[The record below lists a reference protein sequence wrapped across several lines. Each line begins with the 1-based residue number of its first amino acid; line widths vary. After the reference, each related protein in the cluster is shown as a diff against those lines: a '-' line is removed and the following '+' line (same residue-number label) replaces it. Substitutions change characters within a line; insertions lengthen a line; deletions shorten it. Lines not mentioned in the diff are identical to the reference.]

1 MSVTGGDEYR
11 QQTFTKAERQA
22 TLAGVMIV
30 FLLSA
35 MDQTIVSTA
44 MPRIV
49 SQLQGLNLYAWVTT
63 AYLLASTVMVP
74 IYGKLGDLY
83 GRKAILVTGVSIF
96 TAGSVLC
103 GMAGEFG
110 AFPLLGGGMVQL
122 IVFRG
127 LQGIGGGALFTGA
140 FAVIADLYPPRE
152 RGKLGGLFG
161 ATFGLSSVL
170 GPVIGGFF
178 SDLGP
183 THLLGLTIAGW
194 RWVFYVNLP
203 LSLIALFVLIY
214 KMPVLTHR
222 VPGRVDFIGA
232 ILIVA
237 TFVPLLLALSWAG
250 RDYAWTSP
258 LILGLLAGSAVGLAA
273 FLIAE
278 ARVENPIL
286 SLALFTNKV
295 FATTNAARFITNM
308 AFMGLVTF
316 LPLYMQLGQ
325 GVPATVSGLTLLPLM
340 VGLIGSA
347 ALSGILVTK
356 TGRYKPFLIG
366 GTAMM
371 VLGALL
377 LSAVT
382 PQTTTLDV
390 AWRVLLLGIGLGPI
404 QSLFS
409 LAVQNAVK
417 PTAIGVA
424 TSASQFFGQIGAT
437 IGVAVFGT
445 VLTQQLADAARN
457 AAAKTPGAH
466 VHALTLSDLE
476 QMAVDSQVTAHSQ
489 GAHIQGAHA
498 AVHAVHAALDMTGR
512 LVVTNAIRGVIVTA
526 LIVSVLGLLTTL
538 LVPELP
544 LRSRQPA
551 GEPEL
556 DTDAAAE
563 AKADA
568 LSQGAG
574 GAPEAAAVA

>member
-1 MSVTGGDEYR
+1 MGGEEYR

-96 TAGSVLC
+96 TLGSVLC

-127 LQGIGGGALFTGA
+127 LQGVGGGALFTGA

-178 SDLGP
+178 TDLGP
-183 THLLGLTIAGW
+183 AHVLGLTIAGW

-222 VPGRVDFIGA
+222 VPGKVDFIGA

-250 RDYAWTSP
+250 REYTWTSP
-258 LILGLLAGSAVGLAA
+258 LILGLFAGSALGLAA
-273 FLIAE
+273 FLVAE
-278 ARVENPIL
+278 TLVPNPIL
-286 SLALFTNKV
+286 SLALFKNKV
-295 FATTNAARFITNM
+295 FATTNAAGFITNM

-340 VGLIGSA
+340 MGLIGSA
-347 ALSGILVTK
+347 AISGILVTK
-356 TGRYKPFLIG
+356 TGRYKPFLLG
-366 GTAMM
+366 GTVMM

-382 PQTTTLDV
+382 PDTKTLDV
-390 AWRVLLLGIGLGPI
+390 AWRVLVLGIGLGPV

-417 PTAIGVA
+417 PTQIGVA
-424 TSASQFFGQIGAT
+424 TSASQFFRQIGST

-445 VLTQQLADAARN
+445 VLTAQLAEAARN
-457 AAAKTPGAH
+457 AAAKAPGVH

-476 QMAVDSQVTAHSQ
+476 QMAVDSQVAAHAQ
-489 GAHIQGAHA
+489 GAHLQAAHA
-498 AVHAVHAALDMTGR
+498 AVHAALDMTGR
-512 LVVTNAIRGVIVTA
+512 LVVTNAIRGVIFTA
-526 LIVSVLGLLTTL
+526 LIVSVLGVLATM

-568 LSQGAG
+568 LSQASG
-574 GAPEAAAVA
+574 PPNAALATTG

>member
-1 MSVTGGDEYR
+1 MSVMGGEEYR
-11 QQTFTKAERQA
+11 QQTFTKAERNA

-44 MPRIV
+44 MPKIV
-49 SQLQGLNLYAWVTT
+49 AQLQGLNLYAWVTT

-96 TAGSVLC
+96 TFGSVLC

-122 IVFRG
+122 IVFRA
-127 LQGIGGGALFTGA
+127 LQGLGGGALFTGA

-178 SDLGP
+178 TDLGP

-203 LSLIALFVLIY
+203 LSLVALFVLIF

-232 ILIVA
+232 VLIVA

-250 RDYAWTSP
+250 REYAWTSP
-258 LILGLLAGSAVGLAA
+258 LILGLFAASALGLAA
-273 FLIAE
+273 FLVAE
-278 ARVENPIL
+278 TLVANPIL
-286 SLALFTNKV
+286 SLALFKNKV
-295 FATTNAARFITNM
+295 FATTNAAGFVTSM

-325 GVPATVSGLTLLPLM
+325 GVAATVSGLTLLPLM
-340 VGLIGSA
+340 MGLIGSA
-347 ALSGILVTK
+347 AGAGFLVTK
-356 TGRYKPFLIG
+356 TGRYKPFLLG
-366 GTAMM
+366 GTVLM

-382 PQTTTLDV
+382 PETKTLDV
-390 AWRVLLLGIGLGPI
+390 AWRVLILGIGLGPI

-417 PTAIGVA
+417 PADIGVA
-424 TSASQFFGQIGAT
+424 TSASQFFRQIGST

-445 VLTQQLADAARN
+445 VLTEQLAAAAN
-457 AAAKTPGAH
+457 AAAAKSPGAH

-476 QMAVDSQVTAHSQ
+476 QMAVNSQLAAHSVA
-489 GAHIQGAHA
+489 GHP
-498 AVHAVHAALDMTGR
+498 AVHAALDMTGR
-512 LVVTNAIRGVIVTA
+512 LVVTNAIRGVIFTA
-526 LIVSVLGLLTTL
+526 LIVSVLGFFTTL

-556 DTDAAAE
+556 DTQAAAE

-568 LSQGAG
+568 QRQTAEVSPNAAL
-574 GAPEAAAVA
+574 APSS

>member
-1 MSVTGGDEYR
+1 MSVMGGEEYR

-96 TAGSVLC
+96 TLGSVLC

-127 LQGIGGGALFTGA
+127 LQGVGGGALFTGA

-178 SDLGP
+178 TDLGP
-183 THLLGLTIAGW
+183 AHVLGLTIAGW

-222 VPGRVDFIGA
+222 VPGKVDFIGA

-250 RDYAWTSP
+250 REYTWTSP
-258 LILGLLAGSAVGLAA
+258 LILGLFAGSALGLAA
-273 FLIAE
+273 FLVAE
-278 ARVENPIL
+278 TLVPNPIL
-286 SLALFTNKV
+286 SLALFKNKV
-295 FATTNAARFITNM
+295 FATTNAAGFITNM

-340 VGLIGSA
+340 MGLIGSA
-347 ALSGILVTK
+347 AISGILVTK
-356 TGRYKPFLIG
+356 TGRYKPFLLG
-366 GTAMM
+366 GTVMM

-382 PQTTTLDV
+382 PDTKTLDV
-390 AWRVLLLGIGLGPI
+390 AWRVLVLGIGLGPV

-417 PTAIGVA
+417 PTQIGVA
-424 TSASQFFGQIGAT
+424 TSASQFFRQIGST

-445 VLTQQLADAARN
+445 VLTAQLAEAARN
-457 AAAKTPGAH
+457 AAAKAPGVH

-476 QMAVDSQVTAHSQ
+476 QMAVDSQVAAHAQ
-489 GAHIQGAHA
+489 GAHLQAAHA
-498 AVHAVHAALDMTGR
+498 AVHAALDMTGR
-512 LVVTNAIRGVIVTA
+512 LVVTNAIRGVIFTA
-526 LIVSVLGLLTTL
+526 LIVSVLGVLATM

-568 LSQGAG
+568 LSQASG
-574 GAPEAAAVA
+574 PPNAALATTG

>member
-1 MSVTGGDEYR
+1 MSVTGGEEYH

-44 MPRIV
+44 MPKIV
-49 SQLQGLNLYAWVTT
+49 SQLQGLSLYAWVTT

-96 TAGSVLC
+96 TFGSVLC

-110 AFPLLGGGMVQL
+110 ALPLLGGGMVQL

-127 LQGIGGGALFTGA
+127 LQGVGGGALFTGA

-178 SDLGP
+178 TDLGP

-222 VPGRVDFIGA
+222 VPGKVDFIGA

-258 LILGLLAGSAVGLAA
+258 LILGLFAGSALGLAA

-278 ARVENPIL
+278 TLVENPIL
-286 SLALFTNKV
+286 SLALFKNKV
-295 FATTNAARFITNM
+295 FATTNAAGFVTNM

-340 VGLIGSA
+340 MGLIGSA
-347 ALSGILVTK
+347 AISGLLVTK
-356 TGRYKPFLIG
+356 TGRYKPFLLG
-366 GTAMM
+366 GVAMM

-382 PQTTTLDV
+382 PETQTLDV
-390 AWRVLLLGIGLGPI
+390 AWRVLVLGIGLGPI

-417 PTAIGVA
+417 PSQIGVA
-424 TSASQFFGQIGAT
+424 TSASQFFRQIGST

-445 VLTQQLADAARN
+445 VLTAQLADAARN

-476 QMAVDSQVTAHSQ
+476 QMAVNSQVA
-489 GAHIQGAHA
+489 AHA
-498 AVHAVHAALDMTGR
+498 HPAVHAALDMTGR
-512 LVVTNAIRGVIVTA
+512 LVVTDAIRGVIFTA
-526 LIVSVLGLLTTL
+526 LIVSVLGFVTTM

-568 LSQGAG
+568 LAKANG
-574 GAPEAAAVA
+574 GAPNAALATTG

>member
-1 MSVTGGDEYR
+1 MSVMGGEDYH

-96 TAGSVLC
+96 TLGSVLC

-127 LQGIGGGALFTGA
+127 LQGVGGGALFTGA

-178 SDLGP
+178 TDLGP
-183 THLLGLTIAGW
+183 AHVLGLTIAGW

-222 VPGRVDFIGA
+222 VPGKVDFIGA

-250 RDYAWTSP
+250 REYAWTSP
-258 LILGLLAGSAVGLAA
+258 LILGLFAGSALGLAA
-273 FLIAE
+273 FLVAE
-278 ARVENPIL
+278 TLVPNPIL
-286 SLALFTNKV
+286 SLALFKNKV
-295 FATTNAARFITNM
+295 FATTNAAGFITNM

-340 VGLIGSA
+340 MGLIGSA
-347 ALSGILVTK
+347 AISGILVTK
-356 TGRYKPFLIG
+356 TGRYKPFLLG
-366 GTAMM
+366 GTVMM

-382 PQTTTLDV
+382 PDTKTLDV
-390 AWRVLLLGIGLGPI
+390 AWRVLVLGIGLGPI

-417 PTAIGVA
+417 PTQIGVA
-424 TSASQFFGQIGAT
+424 TSASQFFRQIGST

-445 VLTQQLADAARN
+445 VLTAQLAEAARN
-457 AAAKTPGAH
+457 AAAKAPGVH

-476 QMAVDSQVTAHSQ
+476 QMAVDSQVAAHAQ
-489 GAHIQGAHA
+489 GAHLQAAHA
-498 AVHAVHAALDMTGR
+498 AVHAALDMTGR
-512 LVVTNAIRGVIVTA
+512 LVVTNAIRGVIFTA
-526 LIVSVLGLLTTL
+526 LIVSVLGVLATM

-568 LSQGAG
+568 LSQASE
-574 GAPEAAAVA
+574 PPNAALATTG

>member
-1 MSVTGGDEYR
+1 MALMGDDDYR
-11 QQTFTKAERQA
+11 QQTFTRDERRA

-96 TAGSVLC
+96 TLGSVLC

-110 AFPLLGGGMVQL
+110 AFPLIGGGMVQL
-122 IVFRG
+122 IVFRA

-152 RGKLGGLFG
+152 RGKLSGLFG

-178 SDLGP
+178 TDLGP
-183 THLLGLTIAGW
+183 AHLLGLTIAGW

-203 LSLIALFVLIY
+203 LSLIALFVLIF

-232 ILIVA
+232 VLIVA

-250 RDYAWTSP
+250 REYAWTSP

-278 ARVENPIL
+278 SVVPNPIL
-286 SLALFTNKV
+286 SLALFKNKV
-295 FATTNAARFITNM
+295 FATTNAAGFVTNM

-325 GVPATVSGLTLLPLM
+325 GVAATVSGLTLLPLM

-347 ALSGILVTK
+347 AGSGFLVTK
-356 TGRYKPFLIG
+356 TGRYKPFLLG
-366 GTAMM
+366 GTALMI
-371 VLGALL
+371 LGAVL

-390 AWRVLLLGIGLGPI
+390 AWRVLVLGIGLGPI

-417 PTAIGVA
+417 PAQIGVA
-424 TSASQFFGQIGAT
+424 TSASQFFRQIGAT

-445 VLTQQLADAARN
+445 VLTQQLAAAARN
-457 AAAKTPGAH
+457 AVAKTPGAH

-476 QMAVDSQVTAHSQ
+476 QMAVASQIAAHGQ
-489 GAHIQGAHA
+489 GAHP
-498 AVHAVHAALDMTGR
+498 AVHAALDMTGR
-512 LVVTNAIRGVIVTA
+512 VVVTNAIRGVIFTA

-544 LRSRQPA
+544 LRSRQPP

-556 DTDAAAE
+556 DSEAAAE

-568 LSQGAG
+568 LVRTDEAQSDVGATAAL
-574 GAPEAAAVA
+574 APTS

>member
-1 MSVTGGDEYR
+1 MSMMGGDDYH

-49 SQLQGLNLYAWVTT
+49 AQLQGLNLYAWVTT
-63 AYLLASTVMVP
+63 SYLLASTVMVP

-96 TAGSVLC
+96 TVGSVLC
-103 GMAGEFG
+103 GLAGEFG

-203 LSLIALFVLIY
+203 LSLIALFVLIF

-222 VPGRVDFIGA
+222 VPGRVDFLGA
-232 ILIVA
+232 VLIVA

-250 RDYAWTSP
+250 REYAWTSP
-258 LILGLLAGSAVGLAA
+258 LILGLFAGSALGLIAFLAA
-273 FLIAE
+273 ESFVA
-278 ARVENPIL
+278 NPIL
-286 SLALFTNKV
+286 SLALFKNKV
-295 FATTNAARFITNM
+295 FATTNVAGFVTSM

-325 GVPATVSGLTLLPLM
+325 GVAATVSGLTLLPLM
-340 VGLIGSA
+340 MGLIGSA
-347 ALSGILVTK
+347 AGCGFLVTK
-356 TGRYKPFLIG
+356 TGRYKPFLVG
-366 GTAMM
+366 GTVLM

-382 PQTTTLDV
+382 PETKTLDV
-390 AWRVLLLGIGLGPI
+390 AWRVLVLGLGLGPI

-417 PTAIGVA
+417 PTDIGVA
-424 TSASQFFGQIGAT
+424 TSASQFFRQIGST

-445 VLTQQLADAARN
+445 VLTAQLAAAARN
-457 AAAKTPGAH
+457 AAAKAPGAH

-476 QMAVDSQVTAHSQ
+476 QMAVNSQVAAHN
-489 GAHIQGAHA
+489 G
-498 AVHAVHAALDMTGR
+498 VHAALDMTGR
-512 LVVTNAIRGVIVTA
+512 LVVTNAIRGVIFTA
-526 LIVSVLGLLTTL
+526 LIVSVIGLLTTL

-556 DTDAAAE
+556 DTQAAAE

-568 LSQGAG
+568 LLASAG
-574 GAPEAAAVA
+574 TAPNAALQPSS

>member
-1 MSVTGGDEYR
+1 
-11 QQTFTKAERQA
+11 
-22 TLAGVMIV
+22 
-30 FLLSA
+30 
-35 MDQTIVSTA
+35 
-44 MPRIV
+44 
-49 SQLQGLNLYAWVTT
+49 
-63 AYLLASTVMVP
+63 
-74 IYGKLGDLY
+74 
-83 GRKAILVTGVSIF
+83 
-96 TAGSVLC
+96 
-103 GMAGEFG
+103 
-110 AFPLLGGGMVQL
+110 MVQL

-127 LQGIGGGALFTGA
+127 LQGVGGGALFTGA

-178 SDLGP
+178 TDLGP

-258 LILGLLAGSAVGLAA
+258 LILGLFAGSALGLAA

-278 ARVENPIL
+278 TLVENPIL
-286 SLALFTNKV
+286 SLALFNNKV
-295 FATTNAARFITNM
+295 FATTNAAGFVTNM

-325 GVPATVSGLTLLPLM
+325 GVAATVSGLTLLPLM
-340 VGLIGSA
+340 MGLIASA
-347 ALSGILVTK
+347 AISGLLVTK
-356 TGRYKPFLIG
+356 TGRYKPFLLG
-366 GTAMM
+366 GVAMM

-382 PQTTTLDV
+382 PETKTLDV
-390 AWRVLLLGIGLGPI
+390 AWRVLVLGIGLGPI

-417 PTAIGVA
+417 PTQIGVA
-424 TSASQFFGQIGAT
+424 TSASQFFRQIGST

-445 VLTQQLADAARN
+445 VLTEQLAEAARN

-476 QMAVDSQVTAHSQ
+476 QMAVNSQVA
-489 GAHIQGAHA
+489 AHA
-498 AVHAVHAALDMTGR
+498 HPGVHAALDMTGR
-512 LVVTNAIRGVIVTA
+512 LVVTDAIRGVIFAA
-526 LIVSVLGLLTTL
+526 LVVSVLGFLTTM

-568 LSQGAG
+568 LAKANG
-574 GAPEAAAVA
+574 GAPNAALATTG

>member
-1 MSVTGGDEYR
+1 MSVMGEEEYH

-44 MPRIV
+44 MPKIV
-49 SQLQGLNLYAWVTT
+49 SQLQGLSLYAWVTT

-96 TAGSVLC
+96 TLGSVLC

-127 LQGIGGGALFTGA
+127 LQGVGGGALFTGA

-178 SDLGP
+178 TDLGP

-250 RDYAWTSP
+250 REYAWTSP
-258 LILGLLAGSAVGLAA
+258 LILGLFAGSALGLAA

-278 ARVENPIL
+278 TLVENPIL
-286 SLALFTNKV
+286 SLALFKNKV
-295 FATTNAARFITNM
+295 FATTNAAGFVTNM

-325 GVPATVSGLTLLPLM
+325 GVAATISGLTLLPLM
-340 VGLIGSA
+340 MGLIGSA
-347 ALSGILVTK
+347 AISGLLVTK
-356 TGRYKPFLIG
+356 TGRYKPFLLG
-366 GTAMM
+366 GVAMM

-382 PQTTTLDV
+382 PETKTLDV
-390 AWRVLLLGIGLGPI
+390 AWRVLVLGIGLGPI

-417 PTAIGVA
+417 PTQIGVA
-424 TSASQFFGQIGAT
+424 TSASQFFRQIGST

-445 VLTQQLADAARN
+445 VLTAQLAEAART

-476 QMAVDSQVTAHSQ
+476 QMAVNSQA
-489 GAHIQGAHA
+489 AAHA
-498 AVHAVHAALDMTGR
+498 HPAVHAALDMTGR
-512 LVVTNAIRGVIVTA
+512 LVVTNAIRGVIFTA
-526 LIVSVLGLLTTL
+526 LIVSVLGFVTTL

-568 LSQGAG
+568 LAQAG
-574 GAPEAAAVA
+574 GAPNAALATTG

>member
-1 MSVTGGDEYR
+1 MSVMGGEEYH
-11 QQTFTKAERQA
+11 QQTFTKAERRA

-44 MPRIV
+44 MPKIV
-49 SQLQGLNLYAWVTT
+49 SQLQGLSLYAWVTT

-83 GRKAILVTGVSIF
+83 GRKAILVAGVSIF
-96 TAGSVLC
+96 TFGSVLC

-110 AFPLLGGGMVQL
+110 AFPLVGGGMVQL

-127 LQGIGGGALFTGA
+127 LQGVGGGALFTGA

-178 SDLGP
+178 TDLGP
-183 THLLGLTIAGW
+183 AHVLGLTIAGW

-203 LSLIALFVLIY
+203 LSLIALFVLIF

-250 RDYAWTSP
+250 RDYPWTSP
-258 LILGLLAGSAVGLAA
+258 LILGLFAGSALGLAA

-278 ARVENPIL
+278 TLVENPIL
-286 SLALFTNKV
+286 SLALFKNKV
-295 FATTNAARFITNM
+295 FATTNAAGFVTNM

-325 GVPATVSGLTLLPLM
+325 GVPATISGLTLLPLM
-340 VGLIGSA
+340 MGLIGSA
-347 ALSGILVTK
+347 AISGFLVTK
-356 TGRYKPFLIG
+356 TGRYKPFLLG
-366 GTAMM
+366 GTVMM

-377 LSAVT
+377 LSTVT
-382 PQTTTLDV
+382 PDTKTLDV
-390 AWRVLLLGIGLGPI
+390 AWRVLVLGIGLGPI

-417 PTAIGVA
+417 PTQIGVA
-424 TSASQFFGQIGAT
+424 TSASQFFRQIGST

-445 VLTQQLADAARN
+445 VLTQQLAEAARD

-476 QMAVDSQVTAHSQ
+476 QMAVDSQVA
-489 GAHIQGAHA
+489 AHA
-498 AVHAVHAALDMTGR
+498 HGAAHAALDMTGR
-512 LVVTNAIRGVIVTA
+512 LVVTNAIRGVIFTA
-526 LIVSVLGLLTTL
+526 LIVSVLGLLTTM

-568 LSQGAG
+568 LAKATGD
-574 GAPEAAAVA
+574 APDAALASTA

>member
-1 MSVTGGDEYR
+1 
-11 QQTFTKAERQA
+11 
-22 TLAGVMIV
+22 
-30 FLLSA
+30 LLSA

-49 SQLQGLNLYAWVTT
+49 AQLQGLNLYAWVTT

-83 GRKAILVTGVSIF
+83 GRKAILVAGVSIF
-96 TAGSVLC
+96 TLGSVLC

-122 IVFRG
+122 IVFRAMQG
-127 LQGIGGGALFTGA
+127 LGGGALFTGA

-178 SDLGP
+178 TDLG
-183 THLLGLTIAGW
+183 TAHVLGLTIAGW

-232 ILIVA
+232 VLIVA
-237 TFVPLLLALSWAG
+237 TFVPLLLALSWGG
-250 RDYAWTSP
+250 RDYPWTSP
-258 LILGLLAGSAVGLAA
+258 LILGLFAGSAVGLAA
-273 FLIAE
+273 FLLAE
-278 ARVENPIL
+278 TLVENPIL
-286 SLALFTNKV
+286 SLALFKNKV
-295 FATTNAARFITNM
+295 FATTNAAGFVTNM

-340 VGLIGSA
+340 MGLIGSA
-347 ALSGILVTK
+347 AISGLLVTK
-356 TGRYKPFLIG
+356 TGRYKPFLVG
-366 GTAMM
+366 GTVMM

-377 LSAVT
+377 LSTVT
-382 PQTTTLDV
+382 PETKTLDLT
-390 AWRVLLLGIGLGPI
+390 WRVLVLGIGLGPI

-417 PTAIGVA
+417 PTEIGVA
-424 TSASQFFGQIGAT
+424 TSASQFFRQIGST

-445 VLTQQLADAARN
+445 VLTQQLAVAAHK
-457 AAAKTPGAH
+457 AAEKTPGMH

-476 QMAVDSQVTAHSQ
+476 QMAVNSQVAAH
-489 GAHIQGAHA
+489 AHA
-498 AVHAVHAALDMTGR
+498 AAHAALDMTGR
-512 LVVTNAIRGVIVTA
+512 LVVTDAIRGVIFTA
-526 LIVSVLGLLTTL
+526 LIVSVLGFLTTM

-544 LRSRQPA
+544 LRSRQPL

-568 LSQGAG
+568 YRQASGA
-574 GAPEAAAVA
+574 APDAALAPTA

>member
-1 MSVTGGDEYR
+1 MGGEEYH

-96 TAGSVLC
+96 TLGSVLC

-178 SDLGP
+178 TDLGP

-222 VPGRVDFIGA
+222 VPGRVDFLGA

-250 RDYAWTSP
+250 REYAWNSP
-258 LILGLLAGSAVGLAA
+258 LILGLFAGSALGLAA

-278 ARVENPIL
+278 AIVPNPIL

-295 FATTNAARFITNM
+295 FATSNAARFITNM

-325 GVPATVSGLTLLPLM
+325 GVAATVSGLTLLPLM

-347 ALSGILVTK
+347 AVSGILVTK
-356 TGRYKPFLIG
+356 IGRYKPFLLG

-390 AWRVLLLGIGLGPI
+390 AWRVLVLGIGLGPI

-417 PTAIGVA
+417 PTEIGVA
-424 TSASQFFGQIGAT
+424 TSASQFFGQIGST

-445 VLTQQLADAARN
+445 VLTQQLAEAART
-457 AAAKTPGAH
+457 AATKMPGAH

-476 QMAVDSQVTAHSQ
+476 QMAVDSQVAAHAQ
-489 GAHIQGAHA
+489 GAHVQSAHA
-498 AVHAVHAALDMTGR
+498 AVHAALDMTGR

-568 LSQGAG
+568 LGQSTG
-574 GAPEAAAVA
+574 GAPNAALASTA

>member
-1 MSVTGGDEYR
+1 MSVMGGEDYH

-96 TAGSVLC
+96 TLGSVLC

-127 LQGIGGGALFTGA
+127 LQGVGGGALFTGA

-178 SDLGP
+178 TDLGP
-183 THLLGLTIAGW
+183 AHVLGLTIAGW

-222 VPGRVDFIGA
+222 VPGKVDFIGA

-250 RDYAWTSP
+250 REYAWTSP
-258 LILGLLAGSAVGLAA
+258 LILGLFAGSALGLAA
-273 FLIAE
+273 FLVAE
-278 ARVENPIL
+278 TLVPNPIL
-286 SLALFTNKV
+286 SLALFKNKV
-295 FATTNAARFITNM
+295 FATTNAAGFITNM

-340 VGLIGSA
+340 MGLIGSA
-347 ALSGILVTK
+347 AISGILVTK
-356 TGRYKPFLIG
+356 TGRYKPFLLG
-366 GTAMM
+366 GTVMM

-382 PQTTTLDV
+382 PDTKTLDV
-390 AWRVLLLGIGLGPI
+390 AWRVLVLGIGLGPI

-417 PTAIGVA
+417 PTQIGVA
-424 TSASQFFGQIGAT
+424 TSASQFFRQIGST

-445 VLTQQLADAARN
+445 VLTAQLAEAARN
-457 AAAKTPGAH
+457 AAAKAPGVH

-476 QMAVDSQVTAHSQ
+476 QMAVDSQVAAHAQ
-489 GAHIQGAHA
+489 GAHLQAAHA
-498 AVHAVHAALDMTGR
+498 AVHAALDMTGR
-512 LVVTNAIRGVIVTA
+512 LVVTNAIRGVIFTA
-526 LIVSVLGLLTTL
+526 LIVSVLGVLATM

-568 LSQGAG
+568 LSQASG
-574 GAPEAAAVA
+574 PPNAALATTG

>member
-1 MSVTGGDEYR
+1 MSVMGGEEYR
-11 QQTFTKAERQA
+11 QQTFTKAERHA

-49 SQLQGLNLYAWVTT
+49 SQLQGLTLYAWVTT

-96 TAGSVLC
+96 TVGSVLC
-103 GMAGEFG
+103 GLAGEFG
-110 AFPLLGGGMVQL
+110 TFPLLGGGMVQL

-178 SDLGP
+178 TDLGP
-183 THLLGLTIAGW
+183 THLLGLAIAGW

-203 LSLIALFVLIY
+203 LSLIALFVLIF

-232 ILIVA
+232 VLIVA

-250 RDYAWTSP
+250 REYAWTSP
-258 LILGLLAGSAVGLAA
+258 LIIGLFAGSAVGLIA
-273 FLIAE
+273 FLVAE
-278 ARVENPIL
+278 TLVQNPIL
-286 SLALFTNKV
+286 SLALFKNKV
-295 FATTNAARFITNM
+295 FATTNAAGFITSM

-325 GVPATVSGLTLLPLM
+325 GVAATVSGLTLLPLM
-340 VGLIGSA
+340 MGLIASA
-347 ALSGILVTK
+347 AGCGFLVTK
-356 TGRYKPFLIG
+356 TGRYKPFLLG
-366 GTAMM
+366 GTVLMI
-371 VLGALL
+371 LGALL

-382 PQTTTLDV
+382 PETKTLDI
-390 AWRVLLLGIGLGPI
+390 AWRVLVLGVGLGPI

-417 PTAIGVA
+417 PTDIGVA
-424 TSASQFFGQIGAT
+424 TSASQFFRQIGST

-445 VLTQQLADAARN
+445 VLTEQLAEAAKN

-476 QMAVDSQVTAHSQ
+476 QMAVNSQVTAHSQ
-489 GAHIQGAHA
+489 AHA
-498 AVHAVHAALDMTGR
+498 AVHAALDMTGR
-512 LVVTNAIRGVIVTA
+512 LVVTDAIRGVIFTA
-526 LIVSVLGLLTTL
+526 LIVSVIGFFTVL

-544 LRSRQPA
+544 LRSRQPP

-556 DTDAAAE
+556 DTQAAAE

-568 LSQGAG
+568 LHRSKDMSADA
-574 GAPEAAAVA
+574 APNAALAPTS

>member
-1 MSVTGGDEYR
+1 MGGEDYH

-96 TAGSVLC
+96 TLGSVLC

-127 LQGIGGGALFTGA
+127 LQGVGGGALFTGA

-178 SDLGP
+178 TDLGP
-183 THLLGLTIAGW
+183 AHVLGLTIAGW

-222 VPGRVDFIGA
+222 VPGKVDFIGA

-250 RDYAWTSP
+250 REYAWTSP
-258 LILGLLAGSAVGLAA
+258 LILGLFAGSALGLAA
-273 FLIAE
+273 FLVAE
-278 ARVENPIL
+278 TLVPNPIL
-286 SLALFTNKV
+286 SLALFKNKV
-295 FATTNAARFITNM
+295 FATTNAAGFITNM

-340 VGLIGSA
+340 MGLIGSA
-347 ALSGILVTK
+347 AISGILVTK
-356 TGRYKPFLIG
+356 TGRYKPFLLG
-366 GTAMM
+366 GTVMM

-382 PQTTTLDV
+382 PDTKTLDV
-390 AWRVLLLGIGLGPI
+390 AWRVLVLGIGLGPI

-417 PTAIGVA
+417 PTQIGVA
-424 TSASQFFGQIGAT
+424 TSASQFFRQIGST

-445 VLTQQLADAARN
+445 VLTAQLAEAARN
-457 AAAKTPGAH
+457 AAAKAPGVH

-476 QMAVDSQVTAHSQ
+476 QMAVDSQVAAHAQ
-489 GAHIQGAHA
+489 GAHLQAAHA
-498 AVHAVHAALDMTGR
+498 AVHAALDMTGR
-512 LVVTNAIRGVIVTA
+512 LVVTNAIRGVIFTA
-526 LIVSVLGLLTTL
+526 LIVSVLGVLATM

-568 LSQGAG
+568 LSQASG
-574 GAPEAAAVA
+574 PPNAALATTG

>member
-1 MSVTGGDEYR
+1 MALMGDDDYR
-11 QQTFTKAERQA
+11 QQTFTRDERRA

-96 TAGSVLC
+96 TLGSVLC

-110 AFPLLGGGMVQL
+110 AFPLIGGGMVQL
-122 IVFRG
+122 IVFRA

-152 RGKLGGLFG
+152 RGKLSGLFG

-178 SDLGP
+178 TDLGP
-183 THLLGLTIAGW
+183 AHLLGLTIAGW

-203 LSLIALFVLIY
+203 LSLIALFVLIF

-232 ILIVA
+232 VLIVA

-250 RDYAWTSP
+250 REYAWTSP

-278 ARVENPIL
+278 SVVPNPIL
-286 SLALFTNKV
+286 SLALFKNKV
-295 FATTNAARFITNM
+295 FATTNAAGFVTNM

-325 GVPATVSGLTLLPLM
+325 GVAATVSGLTLLPLM

-347 ALSGILVTK
+347 AGSGFLVTK
-356 TGRYKPFLIG
+356 TGRYKPFLLG
-366 GTAMM
+366 GTALMI
-371 VLGALL
+371 LGAVL

-390 AWRVLLLGIGLGPI
+390 AWRVLVLGIGLGPI

-417 PTAIGVA
+417 PAQIGVA
-424 TSASQFFGQIGAT
+424 TSASQFFRQIGAT

-445 VLTQQLADAARN
+445 VLTQQLAAAARN
-457 AAAKTPGAH
+457 AVAKTPGAH

-476 QMAVDSQVTAHSQ
+476 QMAVASQIAAHGQ
-489 GAHIQGAHA
+489 GAHP
-498 AVHAVHAALDMTGR
+498 AVHAALDMKGR
-512 LVVTNAIRGVIVTA
+512 VVVTNAIRGVIFTA

-544 LRSRQPA
+544 LRSRQPP

-556 DTDAAAE
+556 DSEAAAE

-568 LSQGAG
+568 LVRTDEAQSDVGATAAL
-574 GAPEAAAVA
+574 APTS

>member
-1 MSVTGGDEYR
+1 MSVMGGDEYR

-49 SQLQGLNLYAWVTT
+49 AQLQGLNLYAWVTT

-83 GRKAILVTGVSIF
+83 GRKAILVAGVSIF
-96 TAGSVLC
+96 TSGSVLC

-122 IVFRG
+122 IVFRA
-127 LQGIGGGALFTGA
+127 LQGLGGGALFTGA

-178 SDLGP
+178 TDLGP

-258 LILGLLAGSAVGLAA
+258 LILGLFAGSALGLAA

-278 ARVENPIL
+278 SLVPNPIL
-286 SLALFTNKV
+286 SLALFKNKV
-295 FATTNAARFITNM
+295 FATTNAAGFVTNM

-340 VGLIGSA
+340 MGLIGSA
-347 ALSGILVTK
+347 AISGLLVTK
-356 TGRYKPFLIG
+356 TGRYKPFLLG
-366 GTAMM
+366 GTVMM

-382 PQTTTLDV
+382 PQTQTLDV
-390 AWRVLLLGIGLGPI
+390 AWRVLVLGIGLGPI

-417 PTAIGVA
+417 PQDIGVA
-424 TSASQFFGQIGAT
+424 TSASQFFRQIGST

-445 VLTQQLADAARN
+445 VLTQQLAAAAAS

-476 QMAVDSQVTAHSQ
+476 QMAVNSQLAAHVK
-489 GAHIQGAHA
+489 GAHA
-498 AVHAVHAALDMTGR
+498 AAHAALDMTGR
-512 LVVTNAIRGVIVTA
+512 LVVTNAIRGVIFTA
-526 LIVSVLGLLTTL
+526 LIVSVLGFLATM

-568 LSQGAG
+568 LRQNTV
-574 GAPEAAAVA
+574 GAPDAALAPSV

>member
-1 MSVTGGDEYR
+1 MSVTGGEEYH

-96 TAGSVLC
+96 TLGSVLC

-110 AFPLLGGGMVQL
+110 GFPLLGGGMVQL
-122 IVFRG
+122 IVFRA

-178 SDLGP
+178 TDLGP

-250 RDYAWTSP
+250 RDYPWTSP
-258 LILGLLAGSAVGLAA
+258 LILGLFAGSALGLAA

-278 ARVENPIL
+278 TFVENPIL
-286 SLALFTNKV
+286 SLALFKNKV
-295 FATTNAARFITNM
+295 FASCNAARFITNM

-325 GVPATVSGLTLLPLM
+325 GVAATVSGLTLLPLM
-340 VGLIGSA
+340 IGLIGSA

-356 TGRYKPFLIG
+356 TGRYKPFILG

-390 AWRVLLLGIGLGPI
+390 AWRVLVLGIGLGPI

-417 PTAIGVA
+417 PTQIGVA

-445 VLTQQLADAARN
+445 VLTQQLAEAARN
-457 AAAKTPGAH
+457 AVAKAPGAH

-476 QMAVDSQVTAHSQ
+476 QMAVAGQAAAHAQ
-489 GAHIQGAHA
+489 ATLVPGAHA
-498 AVHAVHAALDMTGR
+498 AVHAVLDMTGR
-512 LVVTNAIRGVIVTA
+512 LVVTNAIRGVIVSA

-568 LSQGAG
+568 SLRQAPG
-574 GAPEAAAVA
+574 GSPDAAFATTG

>member
-1 MSVTGGDEYR
+1 MSVMGGEDYH

-96 TAGSVLC
+96 TFGSVLC

-110 AFPLLGGGMVQL
+110 GFPLLGGGMVQL

-127 LQGIGGGALFTGA
+127 LQGVGGGALFTGA

-178 SDLGP
+178 TDLGP
-183 THLLGLTIAGW
+183 AHVLGLTIAGW

-222 VPGRVDFIGA
+222 VPGKVDFIGA
-232 ILIVA
+232 VLIVA

-258 LILGLLAGSAVGLAA
+258 LILGLFAGSALGLAA
-273 FLIAE
+273 FLLAE
-278 ARVENPIL
+278 TLVPNPIL
-286 SLALFTNKV
+286 SLALFKNKV
-295 FATTNAARFITNM
+295 FATTNAAGFITNM

-340 VGLIGSA
+340 MGLIGSA
-347 ALSGILVTK
+347 AISGFLVTK
-356 TGRYKPFLIG
+356 TGRYKPFLLG
-366 GTAMM
+366 GTVMM

-382 PQTTTLDV
+382 PDTKTLDV
-390 AWRVLLLGIGLGPI
+390 AWRVLVLGIGLGPI

-417 PTAIGVA
+417 PTQIGVA
-424 TSASQFFGQIGAT
+424 TSASQFFRQIGST

-445 VLTQQLADAARN
+445 VLTAQLAEAARN

-476 QMAVDSQVTAHSQ
+476 QMAVDSQVAAHAQ
-489 GAHIQGAHA
+489 GAHLQAAHA
-498 AVHAVHAALDMTGR
+498 AVHAALDMTGR
-512 LVVTNAIRGVIVTA
+512 LVVTNAIRGVIFTA
-526 LIVSVLGLLTTL
+526 LIVSVLGVLSTM

-544 LRSRQPA
+544 LRSRQPV

-563 AKADA
+563 AKADSV
-568 LSQGAG
+568 SQASG
-574 GAPEAAAVA
+574 GAPDAALATTG

>member
-1 MSVTGGDEYR
+1 MSVTGGEEYR

-49 SQLQGLNLYAWVTT
+49 AQLQGLNLYAWVTT

-83 GRKAILVTGVSIF
+83 GRKAILVAGVSIF
-96 TAGSVLC
+96 TLGSVLC

-122 IVFRG
+122 IVFRA
-127 LQGIGGGALFTGA
+127 LQGLGGGALFTGA

-178 SDLGP
+178 TDLGP

-232 ILIVA
+232 VLIVA
-237 TFVPLLLALSWAG
+237 TFVPLLLALSWGG

-258 LILGLLAGSAVGLAA
+258 LILGLFAGSAVGLAA
-273 FLIAE
+273 FLLAE
-278 ARVENPIL
+278 TLVENPIL
-286 SLALFTNKV
+286 SLALFKNKV
-295 FATTNAARFITNM
+295 FATTNAAGFVTNM

-340 VGLIGSA
+340 MGLIGSA
-347 ALSGILVTK
+347 AISGLLVTK
-356 TGRYKPFLIG
+356 TGRYKPFLLG
-366 GTAMM
+366 GTVMM

-377 LSAVT
+377 LSTVT
-382 PQTTTLDV
+382 PETKTLDV
-390 AWRVLLLGIGLGPI
+390 AWRVLVLGIGLGPI

-417 PTAIGVA
+417 PSQIGVA
-424 TSASQFFGQIGAT
+424 TSASQFFRQIGST

-445 VLTQQLADAARN
+445 VLTQQLADAAHN
-457 AAAKTPGAH
+457 AAARVPGAH

-476 QMAVDSQVTAHSQ
+476 QMAVNSQVAARAHP
-489 GAHIQGAHA
+489 
-498 AVHAVHAALDMTGR
+498 AVHAALDMTGR
-512 LVVTNAIRGVIVTA
+512 IVVTSAIRGVIFTA
-526 LIVSVLGLLTTL
+526 LIVSVLGFLTTM

-568 LSQGAG
+568 YRQ
-574 GAPEAAAVA
+574 APGSAPDAALAPTG

>member
-1 MSVTGGDEYR
+1 MSVMGGDEYR

-44 MPRIV
+44 MPKIV
-49 SQLQGLNLYAWVTT
+49 SQLQGLSLYAWVTT

-96 TAGSVLC
+96 TFGSVLC

-110 AFPLLGGGMVQL
+110 SLPLLGGGMVQL

-127 LQGIGGGALFTGA
+127 LQGVGGGALFTGA

-178 SDLGP
+178 TDLGP

-258 LILGLLAGSAVGLAA
+258 LILGLFAGSAVGLAT

-278 ARVENPIL
+278 AIVPNPIL
-286 SLALFTNKV
+286 SLALFKNKV
-295 FATTNAARFITNM
+295 FATTNAAGFVTNM

-340 VGLIGSA
+340 MGLIGSA
-347 ALSGILVTK
+347 AISGFLVTK
-356 TGRYKPFLIG
+356 TGRYKPFLLG
-366 GTAMM
+366 GVSMM
-371 VLGALL
+371 VIGALL
-377 LSAVT
+377 LSAVR
-382 PQTTTLDV
+382 PETTTLDV
-390 AWRVLLLGIGLGPI
+390 AWRVLILGIGLGPI

-417 PTAIGVA
+417 PTEIGVA
-424 TSASQFFGQIGAT
+424 TSASQFFRQIGST

-476 QMAVDSQVTAHSQ
+476 QMAVDSQVAAH
-489 GAHIQGAHA
+489 GHGAHA
-498 AVHAVHAALDMTGR
+498 AVHAVLDMTGR
-512 LVVTNAIRGVIVTA
+512 LVVTNAIRGVIFTA
-526 LIVSVLGLLTTL
+526 LIVSVLGFVTTL

-544 LRSRQPA
+544 LRPRQPA

-568 LSQGAG
+568 LT
-574 GAPEAAAVA
+574 EAAAGAPNAALA

>member
-1 MSVTGGDEYR
+1 LTGGETY
-11 QQTFTKAERQA
+11 QPQTFTADEKRA

-44 MPRIV
+44 MPKIV
-49 SQLQGLNLYAWVTT
+49 AQLQGLNLYAWVTT
-63 AYLLASTVMVP
+63 AYLLSSTVMVP

-96 TAGSVLC
+96 TVGSVLC

-110 AFPLLGGGMVQL
+110 AFPLLGGGMIQL
-122 IVFRG
+122 VVFRA

-178 SDLGP
+178 TDLGP

-203 LSLIALFVLIY
+203 LSLIALFMLIV
-214 KMPVLTHR
+214 KMPRLTHR
-222 VPGRVDFIGA
+222 VPGRIDFLGA

-250 RDYAWTSP
+250 KDYAWTSP
-258 LILGLLAGSAVGLAA
+258 RIVGLLIGSAVGLCA
-273 FLIAE
+273 FLAAE
-278 ARVENPIL
+278 AVVPNPIL
-286 SLALFTNKV
+286 SLSLFKNKV
-295 FATTNAARFITNM
+295 FATTNLAGFITSM

-340 VGLIGSA
+340 VGLIMSASGS
-347 ALSGILVTK
+347 GFLVSK
-356 TGRYKPFLIG
+356 TGRYKPFMLG
-366 GTAMM
+366 GT
-371 VLGALL
+371 VLMIIGAVLL
-377 LSAVT
+377 LGVT
-382 PQTTTLDV
+382 PQTKTLDIV
-390 AWRVLLLGIGLGPI
+390 WRVFILGLGLGPI

-409 LAVQNAVK
+409 LAVQNAVA
-417 PTAIGVA
+417 PTQIGVA
-424 TSASQFFGQIGAT
+424 TSASQFFRQIGST

-445 VLTQQLADAARN
+445 VLTDQLAAAAR
-457 AAAKTPGAH
+457 AAAMRAGGAVH
-466 VHALTLSDLE
+466 VLTLTDLE
-476 QMAVDSQVTAHSQ
+476 KMAVASQLAAKAKGAQAAHQ
-489 GAHIQGAHA
+489 
-498 AVHAVHAALDMTGR
+498 ALDMTGR
-512 LVVTNAIRGVIVTA
+512 LVVTDAIRGVIFTA
-526 LIVSVLGLLTTL
+526 LVVSILGLLAIT

-544 LRSRQPA
+544 LRSRQP
-551 GEPEL
+551 
-556 DTDAAAE
+556 T
-563 AKADA
+563 
-568 LSQGAG
+568 
-574 GAPEAAAVA
+574 GAPEEGGAETAMESSEALDPSQMDGAVPAAS